1 MSHQPSGRMGY
12 RIAAVILLGFS
23 LYALSSGA
31 FTSRSSLQLP
41 EVRGEGRI
49 LRVADGSLVNLP
61 AIVQDLQSVSLVF
74 VGELHDQAS
83 HHWAQLEVI
92 RALWESGKKVAVGI
106 EMFEAENQSHLDRW
120 VRGEIPPEQ
129 FRRVYLENWNQPWRL
144 YSDIFLFSR
153 DSGMPIVALNISP
166 SIVRQVARRGFASLT
181 PEQIQDLPPLSCNVD
196 EVYQDFIRRALGVPQ
211 KEGLFFQYFCEA
223 QLLWDSAMA
232 WHALAF
238 LRANPDFTL
247 VVLAGSGHSWKRAI
261 PEQIRRQ
268 SDLSYR
274 VILPEMPRLE
284 RDSVTIGDTDYLW
297 LDLPLEYES

>member
-1 MSHQPSGRMGY
+1 MSHQAYRRMGY
-12 RIAAVILLGFS
+12 RIVAVVLLGLS
-23 LYALSSGA
+23 LYA
-31 FTSRSSLQLP
+31 FTSRSSQQLP
-41 EVRGEGRI
+41 AVQREGRI
-49 LRVADGSLVNLP
+49 LRVADGSVVNLP
-61 AIVQDLQSVSLVF
+61 AILQDLQSVSLVF

-83 HHWAQLEVI
+83 HHWAQLQII
-92 RALWESGKKVAVGI
+92 RALAGSGKKVALGI
-106 EMFEAENQSHLDRW
+106 EMFEAENQPYLDRW
-120 VRGEIPPEQ
+120 VRGETPPDQ
-129 FRRVYLENWNQPWRL
+129 FRRVYRENWNQPWRL

-153 DSGMPIVALNISP
+153 KVQMPIVGLNISP

-196 EVYQDFIRRALGVPQ
+196 EVYQEFIRRALGVPE
-211 KEGLFFQYFCEA
+211 KAGLVFQYFCEA

-238 LRANPDFTL
+238 LRENPDFTL

-284 RDSVTIGDTDYLW
+284 RDNVSIGDTDYLW
-297 LDLPLEYES
+297 LDLPLEYPS

>member
-1 MSHQPSGRMGY
+1 MSYQLRRRMIY
-12 RIAAVILLGFS
+12 HMAAALLGMLS
-23 LYALSSGA
+23 LCA

-41 EVRGEGRI
+41 EAQREGRI

-61 AIVQDLQSVSLVF
+61 AIVEDLKSVSVVL

-92 RALWESGKKVAVGI
+92 RALADSGEKVAVGI
-106 EMFEAENQSHLDRW
+106 EMFRAENQSHLDRW
-120 VRGEIPPEQ
+120 VRGEIPPDR
-129 FRRVYLENWNQPWRL
+129 FSRLYFENWNQPWRL
-144 YSDIFLFSR
+144 YRDIFLFSR
-153 DSGMPIVALNISP
+153 DAGMPIVGLNISP
-166 SIVRQVARRGFASLT
+166 SIVRQVARQGFASLT
-181 PEQIQDLPPLSCNVD
+181 PEQMQDLPPLSCNVD
-196 EVYQDFIRRALGVPQ
+196 EVYQDFIRRALGAPE
-211 KEGLFFQYFCEA
+211 KHGLVFQYFCEA

-238 LRANPDFTL
+238 LKDNPEFTL

-268 SDLSYR
+268 SDLTYR

-284 RDSVTIGDTDYLW
+284 RDTVTTGDADYLW
-297 LDLPLEYES
+297 LDLPLEYAAR